1 MREGTRERKRERER
15 ERAINNNYTYERKR
29 VNVISTTTQR
39 WCEGLECGNSNS
51 PTNDSFFNMCKHSSH
66 CGKTENS

>member
-1 MREGTRERKRERER
+1 MREGGNDR
-15 ERAINNNYTYERKR
+15 ERAINNNHTYTYERKR

-51 PTNDSFFNMCKHSSH
+51 PTNDSSFNMCKHSSH